1 MSDTEKLE
9 YLARVDKWTE
19 ETYPMLAALAD
30 SWTESDWKDYDEGLT
45 LVTALQHAKE
55 FVSNAY
61 RYDIKR
67 SIQRIN
73 LLLTEVRKK
82 SELGRMKVRSADDKR
97 HFVAYVPSSKNVDE
111 NGVNADEKKPTK
123 NDVSGRRP
131 EHLSQYIDLI
141 GEELKQESVQLTGWY
156 DQLAHWR
163 GRAEYLADD
172 PRATQDMLKNVAATV
187 VKIEQRILNFWDRV
201 DMAYNKATGKR
212 VDDNVMTAL
221 QKEADELNKEDTKQD
236 GEYTK
241 EEIDAMPEGEDK
253 ERCRRARIEANKK
266 FVRRTDIKM
275 NDERKAQ
282 ISLRLRELVAW
293 GQRISAK
300 AAAYAK
306 ENGIDLPEEKKKE
319 TLFD

>member
-1 MSDTEKLE
+1 
-9 YLARVDKWTE
+9 
-19 ETYPMLAALAD
+19 
-30 SWTESDWKDYDEGLT
+30 
-45 LVTALQHAKE
+45 
-55 FVSNAY
+55 
-61 RYDIKR
+61 
-67 SIQRIN
+67 
-73 LLLTEVRKK
+73 
-82 SELGRMKVRSADDKR
+82 
-97 HFVAYVPSSKNVDE
+97 
-111 NGVNADEKKPTK
+111 K

-141 GEELKQESVQLTGWY
+141 GEELKKESVQLPGWY

-172 PRATQDMLKNVAATV
+172 PRATQEMLKNVAATV

-221 QKEADELNKEDTKQD
+221 QKEADELSKEETKQD

-253 ERCRRARIEANKK
+253 ERCKRARIEANKK

-293 GQRISAK
+293 GQRISDK

-306 ENGIDLPEEKKKE
+306 ENGIDLPEREKKE